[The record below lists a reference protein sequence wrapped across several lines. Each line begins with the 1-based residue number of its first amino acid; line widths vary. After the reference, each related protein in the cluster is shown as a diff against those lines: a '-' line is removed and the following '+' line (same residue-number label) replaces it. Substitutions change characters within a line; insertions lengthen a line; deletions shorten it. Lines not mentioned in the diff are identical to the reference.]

1 MRAGKRQPVSG
12 AAAPAQGR
20 KNFFKNFFF
29 LCIKNESWRII
40 TAERK

>member
-12 AAAPAQGR
+12 AAAAAQGR